1 MQERST
7 GERHTGKNDERG
19 MAPAP
24 VPADVGIVAA
34 MPMEV
39 GDLIGGLK
47 KVYKYQSVAVPV
59 IEGEYAGKIIAVAVG
74 GMGRPA
80 AARRRRADCRP
91 PPALADLGW
100 IRRCSQSGV
109 RA

>member
-34 MPMEV
+34 LPMEV
-39 GDLIGGLK
+39 GDLIDGLK
-47 KVYKYQSVAVPV
+47 KVRKYQSVAVPV
-59 IEGEYAGKIIAVAVG
+59 IEGEYDGKIVADG
-74 GMGRPA
+74 HRRHGP
-80 AARRRRADCRP
+80 ARRPRVP
-91 PPALADLGW
+91 PT
-100 IRRCSQSGV
+100 S
-109 RA
+109 